1 MKTTRQY
8 HNAYIF
14 FSKSLTLFTERLLV
28 YMISINESR
37 VLHYFKLLPSICT
50 YIAHIKQWIRD
61 CLSDRVWHLPVERF
75 ITLKTRRWL
84 FLLRKMSHCSTN
96 TRYIYIYI
104 PFSQMS
110 IEWQSNR
117 LEHNRLNVRIA
128 TK

>member
-37 VLHYFKLLPSICT
+37 VLHQQTSSVACT

-75 ITLKTRRWL
+75 ITLKTWRWL
-84 FLLRKMSHCSTN
+84 FLAQNVTLFDEHS
-96 TRYIYIYI
+96 IYIYI

>member
-1 MKTTRQY
+1 MKITRQY

-14 FSKSLTLFTERLLV
+14 FSKSLILFTERLLV

-37 VLHYFKLLPSICT
+37 VLHQQTSSVDL
-50 YIAHIKQWIRD
+50 HIYRAY
-61 CLSDRVWHLPVERF
+61 
-75 ITLKTRRWL
+75 KTVNSWL
-84 FLLRKMSHCSTN
+84 FEWQSLTFASWTIHYVEN
-96 TRYIYIYI
+96 TTMVIPLAQNVTLFDEHSIYIYI